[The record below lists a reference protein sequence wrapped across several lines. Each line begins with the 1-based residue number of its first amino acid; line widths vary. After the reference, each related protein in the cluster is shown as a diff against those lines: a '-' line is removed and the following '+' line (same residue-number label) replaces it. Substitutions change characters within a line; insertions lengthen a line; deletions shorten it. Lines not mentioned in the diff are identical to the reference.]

1 VNDANYLPKSEN
13 DMNAPTLHQNLSHI
27 DDHIIRTLLYYD
39 IFNYP
44 LKSDE
49 IFRFLGIDPIKES
62 DFLSSLQFL
71 KQQQIVFQFENFF
84 TLKNSR
90 ASIEAEKYLMLA
102 KKQSKLIAK
111 FPFVRGVL
119 ASGSLSK
126 GYMDEN
132 SDLDFFII
140 TAPKRLWIAR
150 TLLVMYKRL
159 FLFNS
164 HKYFCLNYYVDED
177 HLEIEEKNLFT
188 ATELAT
194 AIPLYGSKQYE
205 NLHLSNTWL
214 KTFFPN
220 YNPRTVSNVPF
231 SKISFSK
238 RILENF
244 SNFIFGDRIEKYFQQ
259 KTLSRWKRL
268 YQNRYSATDFQVA
281 FKSKSYASKNHDRN
295 YQRKIMDLYEE
306 KLQLTG
312 MNAKPPLDGKSEYVS
327 SFSKEKSFLNSNAS
341 I

>member
-1 VNDANYLPKSEN
+1 
-13 DMNAPTLHQNLSHI
+13 MNAPTLHGNLNHI

-44 LKSDE
+44 LKSEE
-49 IFRFLGIDPIKES
+49 IFRFLGIDPINEA

-71 KQQQIVFQFENFF
+71 KHHQIVFQFENFF
-84 TLKNSR
+84 TLKNNR
-90 ASIEAEKYLMLA
+90 ASIDRRKKGNIEAEKYLMLA

-150 TLLVMYKRL
+150 TLLVMYKRI

-164 HKYFCLNYYVDED
+164 HKYFCVNYFVDED

-194 AIPLYGSKQYE
+194 VIPLYGSKQYE
-205 NLHLSNTWL
+205 NLHFSNTWL
-214 KTFFPN
+214 KVFFPN
-220 YNPRTVSNVPF
+220 YNPSSILNVPL

-238 RILENF
+238 RILENLC
-244 SNFIFGDRIEKYFQQ
+244 NFILGDSVEGYFQH

-268 YQNRYSATDFQVA
+268 YENRYSATDFQVA

-312 MNAKPPLDGKSEYVS
+312 MNTKLPLESKSEYGS